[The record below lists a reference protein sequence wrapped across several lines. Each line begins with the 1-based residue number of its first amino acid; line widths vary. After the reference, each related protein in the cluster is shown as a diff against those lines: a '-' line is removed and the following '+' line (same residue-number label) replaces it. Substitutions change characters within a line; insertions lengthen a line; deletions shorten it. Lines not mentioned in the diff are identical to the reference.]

1 MKTHLDG
8 WNKYPVVYCQ
18 FFAGSAVEYRR
29 WIVFL
34 STQRTTLAWLPS
46 VSSASTSNSGRNY
59 TLRRRHGGGANGKE
73 AVPPT
78 KWGVRTGGLTPLRN
92 HGDDTLLPREKQNVQ
107 RRSKPVFVMTSQF
120 PTSLDSLGCWIYRRL
135 IFKRPLFISLWS
147 TDEHWGLIY
156 HFPSHSFI
164 HDSGWHFERLHDY
177 NPHPVSIFKPI
188 I

>member
-18 FFAGSAVEYRR
+18 FFAGSAVGIPSVNCISKYTANNARGCPAFPLPQLVILGGTTRCGGDTAEEPMGKRRYRPQSGGWER
-29 WIVFL
+29 EVSLRSEI
-34 STQRTTLAWLPS
+34 TETTLCS
-46 VSSASTSNSGRNY
+46 QGRNKMY
-59 TLRRRHGGGANGKE
+59 R
-73 AVPPT
+73 
-78 KWGVRTGGLTPLRN
+78 
-92 HGDDTLLPREKQNVQ
+92 DDQSQCLWWL
-107 RRSKPVFVMTSQF
+107 QF